1 MANIHRV
8 IEYSNLNY
16 YQVLELPCDVF
27 QLMVK
32 NSIVEGLYKT
42 EEGRKEIEKYKRLN
56 TVNPDMDK
64 LSKQFNIKKK

>member
-8 IEYSNLNY
+8 IEYSKLNY
-16 YQVLELPCDVF
+16 FEVLELPCDVF

-32 NSIVEGLYKT
+32 NSFIEEMLQT

-56 TVNPDMDK
+56 TTTADLGM
-64 LSKQFNIKKK
+64 LSSKFNIKEI